1 MTTVIIVVNLARNPV
16 VSSPVDTVKSIKKG
30 GDGQAANMILLCRGV
45 LNTPKNVGW
54 ALPIES
60 KKRRERMKKISALA
74 VAGVFVAS
82 LAGTAFAEG
91 TDVKVSGEIRIRDEW
106 KNNYS
111 DFNKDAGDQYNA
123 ITQRTRVNVDAK
135 IDEKTKAYVSLEN
148 NRNFGSSGPA
158 FANTAGDSV
167 GIYQAYVVLDK
178 LFDQPLMFKAG
189 RTKISLGAQR
199 LAGAN
204 DWGPGQTFDSLILGY
219 NVDAVS
225 VTGFALT
232 GVDRNGTTTSENGT
246 LNGIYATVKS
256 IPVTGIDVYAIQKS
270 DIASLGESFFTYGAR
285 VNGTAM
291 NIDWDVEAALQSG
304 DHATSIKKEASAVWL
319 LAGYSLP
326 EVAKLRIGAEY
337 DMLTGDKSSSADK
350 NEGFDQLY
358 YTKHSTS
365 TQHSVYGVTDYIEGV
380 GFGLKALSVNVSAEP
395 VDGLKL
401 LAEYWSF
408 DSNTGNDDKTIGN
421 EINVQ
426 TWYAVSKNT
435 NLHAYYAMF
444 TPSSDYADFVSGG
457 KKDAATDL
465 VLQLQVAF

>member
-1 MTTVIIVVNLARNPV
+1 
-16 VSSPVDTVKSIKKG
+16 
-30 GDGQAANMILLCRGV
+30 
-45 LNTPKNVGW
+45 
-54 ALPIES
+54 
-60 KKRRERMKKISALA
+60 MKKISALA

-106 KNNYS
+106 KNNYT
-111 DFNKDAGDQYNA
+111 DFNNDGRDQTNM

-232 GVDRNGTTTSENGT
+232 GVDRSAAIITPNNNGT

-256 IPVTGIDVYAIQKS
+256 IPVTGIDVYAIQKN

-304 DHATSIKKEASAVWL
+304 DHATSIKKEANAVWL
-319 LAGYSLP
+319 VAGYSLP
-326 EVAKLRIGAEY
+326 DVAKLRIGAEY

-350 NEGFDQLY
+350 NEGFDQLF

-365 TQHSVYGVTDYIEGV
+365 TQHSVYGVTDYVETV
-380 GFGLKALSVNVSAEP
+380 GAGLKALSVNVSAEP

-426 TWYAVSKNT
+426 AWYALSKNT
-435 NLHAYYAMF
+435 GLHAYYAMF
-444 TPSSDYADFVSGG
+444 TPTSDLAVYKFGAGA
-457 KKDAATDL
+457 KKDAVSDS